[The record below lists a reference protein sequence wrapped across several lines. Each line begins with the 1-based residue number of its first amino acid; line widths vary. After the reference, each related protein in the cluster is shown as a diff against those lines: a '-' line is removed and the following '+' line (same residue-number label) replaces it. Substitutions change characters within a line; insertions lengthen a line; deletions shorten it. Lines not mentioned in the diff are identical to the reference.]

1 MRSNLRLGLVVA
13 WLLVGSS
20 FGQQSKPAAV
30 AAELLLAPG
39 AVTSTEASAAAAEVL
54 ELERK
59 IGAAIVSGDTAFYD
73 RVTADDFV
81 MTHSDKWTTGGK
93 PLLVDDK
100 ASFRKRIE
108 KRSYLTYDL
117 DSVRVEMHGDVA
129 ITCGRYVASMK
140 NTPPERAW
148 FSVWFE
154 KVNAKRNGQW
164 QYLSHRTVNG
174 ANYGPDRR
182 SVKDK

>member
-1 MRSNLRLGLVVA
+1 MRSQHLYLAVAGLFT
-13 WLLVGSS
+13 GSL
-20 FGQQSKPAAV
+20 FGQQSTPAAV
-30 AAELLLAPG
+30 ASKASLAPG
-39 AVTSTEASAAAAEVL
+39 VTPSAEASSAAAEVL

-59 IGAAIVSGDTAFYD
+59 IGDAIVAGDTAFYD
-73 RVTADDFV
+73 RVTVGDFV
-81 MTHSDKWTTGGK
+81 MTHSDRWTTGGK

-108 KRSYLTYDL
+108 NRSYLTYDL

-129 ITCGRYVASMK
+129 ITYGRYVASMK
-140 NTPPERAW
+140 NTPPERVW

-154 KVNAKRNGQW
+154 KIYAKRNGQW

-174 ANYGPDRR
+174 ANYGPDRE